1 MPPTPEAIAEMIHQS
16 IPDAQVNVQLF
27 SGDNHFEMEVIS
39 AAFAGKSR
47 IAQHQMVYAAL
58 GDNMRQAIHALALKT
73 ATPADS

>member
-1 MPPTPEAIAEMIHQS
+1 MPPTPEAITEMVHRS
-16 IPDAQVNVQLF
+16 IPDARVNVQLF

-73 ATPADS
+73 AVPAES

>member
-1 MPPTPEAIAEMIHQS
+1 MPPTPEAIAEMVRLS

-27 SGDNHFEMEVIS
+27 SGDNHFEMEVLS

>member
-1 MPPTPEAIAEMIHQS
+1 MPPTPEAIAEMVRRS
-16 IPDAQVNVQLF
+16 IPDARVNVQLF

-39 AAFAGKSR
+39 EAFIGKTR

-73 ATPADS
+73 VAPVEN

>member
-1 MPPTPEAIAEMIHQS
+1 MPPTPEAIAEMVRRS
-16 IPDAQVNVQLF
+16 IPDAIVNVQLF
-27 SGDNHFEMEVIS
+27 SGDNHFEMEVLS

-73 ATPADS
+73 AVPAES